1 MPVGFTNDNVL
12 RSLHKYTMST
22 ILDLVETET
31 ESLGLNM
38 VLSLNRE
45 KFLVNP
51 LV

>member
-1 MPVGFTNDNVL
+1 MPVGFTNGNVL

-38 VLSLNRE
+38 VLSLNGE